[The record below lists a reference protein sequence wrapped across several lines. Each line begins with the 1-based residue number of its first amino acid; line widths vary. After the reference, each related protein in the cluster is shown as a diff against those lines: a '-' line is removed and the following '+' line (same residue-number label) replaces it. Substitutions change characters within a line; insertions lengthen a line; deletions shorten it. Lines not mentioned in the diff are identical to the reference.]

1 MTQNQPEPRFD
12 YFMLRVSRSEHE
24 PDLFEGQV
32 ERLGSG
38 EKRRFESGDELLRLV
53 ADWRFTFDGVN
64 GKR

>member
-24 PDLFEGQV
+24 PDLLEGQV

-38 EKRRFESGDELLRLV
+38 EKRRFESGDER
-53 ADWRFTFDGVN
+53 ASSPIGGSPSTA
-64 GKR
+64 